1 MAAVA
6 ILKVGTCKLEA
17 SIFCDGL
24 GQPGY
29 GTEDIANVS
38 KRSRE
43 FFPYFLSL
51 EPRSHSFLGI
61 LVRVSFHH
69 VSLTMNVKP
78 LVRRLF

>member
-43 FFPYFLSL
+43 
-51 EPRSHSFLGI
+51 PRSHSFLGI